1 MKHVDLFASFFADV
15 GRGTANEIH
24 AYLIN
29 NKAEFNCKSGK
40 ESDEIKS
47 VNRQISKEIGK
58 LYPTG
63 HVTRMKNYRGVF
75 EYYTI

>member
-47 VNRQISKEIGK
+47 VNRQISQ
-58 LYPTG
+58 
-63 HVTRMKNYRGVF
+63 RRNR
-75 EYYTI
+75 